1 MGREAIGLM
10 WEGSLFVCELCVSS
24 GAMCTNALVH
34 AVVCLRRRLS
44 SNQISIIA
52 NGTFAGLTAL
62 TWLYGVGLWVLGYL
76 WCFLLGTC
84 MDVGACF
91 PGLI

>member
-10 WEGSLFVCELCVSS
+10 WEGGLFICELCVSS
-24 GAMCTNALVH
+24 EAMCTNALVH

-52 NGTFAGLTAL
+52 NGAFAGLTAL
-62 TWLYGVGLWVLGYL
+62 STLYGAGLWAVSVI
-76 WCFLLGTC
+76 F
-84 MDVGACF
+84 GA
-91 PGLI
+91 